1 MLLAIRLLQNDIN
14 LIEGKRKIAKKLE
27 SQLPRAYKKMNV
39 LKIATAGSVDD
50 GKSTLIGRL
59 LYDTKSLTDD
69 KLAAIEEKSKQ
80 RGFDYL
86 DFSLATDGL
95 VAEREQGITIDVAHI
110 YFSTRKKSF
119 IIADTPGHIEYTRNM
134 VTGASTAQASIVL
147 IDARKGVVEQTYR
160 HFFINNLLRIK
171 DVVIAINKMDL
182 VDFSEEKYNSIKREI
197 EYLASK
203 SEYKNQQL
211 TFIPMSA
218 LQGDNVVSTS
228 ENMSWYT
235 GETLLQHLEKL
246 DTEATEEV
254 TQVRFPVQ
262 TVIRPKTDEYHDFR
276 GYAGKIYG
284 GDLEIGDEIV
294 VLPSQTKSAIK
305 SIHFFDKEFVKAKS
319 GSAVTITLADNV
331 NVSRG
336 DMLVKVTEEPTIT
349 KQLDA
354 TICWMDKEPLQ
365 VSQKYYIKHGINDA
379 QAKITQLSSILKTD
393 FSGKIENPSE
403 LALNQIGV
411 IQLKLS
417 KYLLVDS
424 YHQNKSNGAFIL
436 INPKTNNTVGV
447 GFIK

>member
-1 MLLAIRLLQNDIN
+1 
-14 LIEGKRKIAKKLE
+14 
-27 SQLPRAYKKMNV
+27 MNV

-69 KLAAIEEKSKQ
+69 KLEAIEEKSRQ

-147 IDARKGVVEQTYR
+147 IDARNGVVEQTYR

-171 DVVIAINKMDL
+171 NVVIAINKMDL
-182 VDFSEEKYNSIKREI
+182 VDFSEDKYNNIKGEI

-203 SEYKNQQL
+203 SDYKNQQL
-211 TFIPMSA
+211 TFIPMAA
-218 LQGDNVVSTS
+218 LQGDNVVSKS
-228 ENMSWYT
+228 ENMPWYA
-235 GETLLQHLEKL
+235 GETLLHHLEKL
-246 DTEATEEV
+246 DAEAINEV
-254 TQVRFPVQ
+254 SQVRFPVQ

-284 GDLEIGDEIV
+284 GDLAIGDKIV
-294 VLPSQTKSAIK
+294 VLPSQTKSIIK
-305 SIHFFDKEFVKAKS
+305 SIHFFNETFVKAKN
-319 GSAVTITLADNV
+319 GSSVTITLEDNV

-336 DMLVKVTEEPTIT
+336 DMLVKVNEEPTIT

-354 TICWMDKEPLQ
+354 TICWMDKEPLRE
-365 VSQKYYIKHGINDA
+365 SQKYYIKHGVNDA

-403 LALNQIGV
+403 LALNQIGDV
-411 IQLKLS
+411 QLKLS
-417 KYLLVDS
+417 KPLLIDA
-424 YHQNKSNGAFIL
+424 YDQNKSNGAFIL
-436 INPKTNNTVGV
+436 INSKTNNTVGV
-447 GFIK
+447 GFIQ

>member
-1 MLLAIRLLQNDIN
+1 M
-14 LIEGKRKIAKKLE
+14 K
-27 SQLPRAYKKMNV
+27 V

-50 GKSTLIGRL
+50 GKSTLIGRI

-69 KLAAIEEKSKQ
+69 KLEAIEEKSRQ

-147 IDARKGVVEQTYR
+147 IDARNGVVEQTYR

-171 DVVIAINKMDL
+171 DVVIAVNKMDL
-182 VDFSEEKYNSIKREI
+182 VDFSEEKFNVIKGEI

-203 SEYKNQQL
+203 SEYKNQNL
-211 TFIPMSA
+211 TFIPLSA
-218 LQGDNVVSTS
+218 LKGDNVVEKS
-228 ENMSWYT
+228 ENMDWYQ
-235 GETLLQHLEKL
+235 GETLMHHLERL
-246 DTEATEEV
+246 DSDDINDDSQT
-254 TQVRFPVQ
+254 RFPVQ
-262 TVIRPKTDEYHDFR
+262 TVIRPKTEEYHDYR

-284 GDLEIGDEIV
+284 GDFEVGDEVV
-294 VLPSQTKSAIK
+294 VLPSLTKSKIK
-305 SIHFFDKEFVKAKS
+305 NINFFDKEYQKAKR
-319 GSAVTITLADNV
+319 GSSVTITLEDNV

-336 DMLVKVTEEPTIT
+336 DMLVKVNEQPKIA

-354 TICWMDKEPLQ
+354 TICWMDTAPLKPT
-365 VSQKYYIKHGINDA
+365 QKYFIKHGVNDA
-379 QAKITQLSSILKTD
+379 QAKITQLSSIIKTD
-393 FSGKIENPSE
+393 FSGKQENPEE
-403 LALNQIGV
+403 LTLNQIGE

-417 KYLLVDS
+417 KPFSYDS
-424 YHQNKSNGAFIL
+424 YKENKSNGSFIL

>member
-1 MLLAIRLLQNDIN
+1 
-14 LIEGKRKIAKKLE
+14 
-27 SQLPRAYKKMNV
+27 MNV

-69 KLAAIEEKSKQ
+69 KLEAIEEKSRQ

-147 IDARKGVVEQTYR
+147 IDARNGVVEQTYR

-171 DVVIAINKMDL
+171 NVVIAINKMDL
-182 VDFSEEKYNSIKREI
+182 VDFSEDKYNNIKGEI

-203 SEYKNQQL
+203 SDYKNQQL
-211 TFIPMSA
+211 TFIPMAA
-218 LQGDNVVSTS
+218 LQGDNVVSKS
-228 ENMSWYT
+228 ENMPWYA
-235 GETLLQHLEKL
+235 GETLLHHLEKL
-246 DTEATEEV
+246 DAEAINEV
-254 TQVRFPVQ
+254 SQVRFPVQ

-284 GDLEIGDEIV
+284 GDLAIGDKIV
-294 VLPSQTKSAIK
+294 VLPSQTKSIIK
-305 SIHFFDKEFVKAKS
+305 SIHFFNETFVKAKN
-319 GSAVTITLADNV
+319 GSSVTITLEDNV

-336 DMLVKVTEEPTIT
+336 DMLVKVNEEPTIT

-354 TICWMDKEPLQ
+354 TICWMDKEPLRE
-365 VSQKYYIKHGINDA
+365 SQKYYIKHGVNDA

-403 LALNQIGV
+403 LALNQIGDV
-411 IQLKLS
+411 QLKLS
-417 KYLLVDS
+417 KPLLIDA
-424 YHQNKSNGAFIL
+424 YDQNKSNGAFIL
-436 INPKTNNTVGV
+436 INSKTNNTVGV
-447 GFIK
+447 GFIR

>member
-1 MLLAIRLLQNDIN
+1 
-14 LIEGKRKIAKKLE
+14 
-27 SQLPRAYKKMNV
+27 MNV

-50 GKSTLIGRL
+50 GKSTLIGRI

-69 KLAAIEEKSKQ
+69 KLEAIEEKSKQ

-147 IDARKGVVEQTYR
+147 IDARNGVVEQTYR

-182 VDFSEEKYNSIKREI
+182 VDFSEDKYNIIKGEI

-203 SEYKNQQL
+203 SEYKNQRL
-211 TFIPMSA
+211 TFIPLSA
-218 LQGDNVVSTS
+218 LQGDNVVDPS
-228 ENMSWYT
+228 ENMPWYQ
-235 GETLLQHLEKL
+235 GETLLDHIEKL
-246 DTEATEEV
+246 GEEDINEV
-254 TQVRFPVQ
+254 SQVRFPVQ
-262 TVIRPKTDEYHDFR
+262 TVIRPKTAEYHDFR

-284 GDLEIGDEIV
+284 GDFEIGDEV
-294 VLPSQTKSAIK
+294 AVLPSQTTSKIK
-305 SIHFFDKEFVKAKS
+305 SIHFFDEEYASAKN
-319 GSAVTITLADNV
+319 GSSVTLTLEDNV

-336 DMLVKVTEEPTIT
+336 DMLVKVNEEPKIT

-365 VSQKYYIKHGINDA
+365 VSQKYYIQHGVNDA
-379 QAKITQLSSILKTD
+379 QAKITQLSSIIKTD
-393 FSGKIENPSE
+393 FSGKINNPSALE
-403 LALNQIGV
+403 LNQIGD

-417 KYLLVDS
+417 KPLLVDA
-424 YHQNKSNGAFIL
+424 YHQNKSNGSFIL

-447 GFIK
+447 GFIR

>member
-1 MLLAIRLLQNDIN
+1 
-14 LIEGKRKIAKKLE
+14 
-27 SQLPRAYKKMNV
+27 MNV

-69 KLAAIEEKSKQ
+69 KLAAIKEKSKQ

-182 VDFSEEKYNSIKREI
+182 VDFSEEKYKSIKGEI

-218 LQGDNVVSTS
+218 LQGENVVSKS
-228 ENMSWYT
+228 ENMPWYA
-235 GETLLQHLEKL
+235 GETLLHHLEKL
-246 DTEATEEV
+246 DVEDINEV
-254 TQVRFPVQ
+254 SQVRFPVQ
-262 TVIRPKTDEYHDFR
+262 TVIRPKTEEYHDFR

-294 VLPSQTKSAIK
+294 VLPSQTKSTIK
-305 SIHFFDKEFVKAKS
+305 SIHFFNEEFVKAKN

-336 DMLVKVTEEPTIT
+336 DMLVKVNEQPTIT
-349 KQLDA
+349 KEINA

-365 VSQKYYIKHGINDA
+365 VSQKYYIKHGVNDA

-393 FSGKIENPSE
+393 FSGKIEQPTE
-403 LALNQIGV
+403 LALNQIGDV
-411 IQLKLS
+411 QLKLS
-417 KYLLVDS
+417 KPLLVDT
-424 YHQNKSNGAFIL
+424 YNQNKSNGAFIL

-447 GFIK
+447 GFIR

>member
-1 MLLAIRLLQNDIN
+1 M
-14 LIEGKRKIAKKLE
+14 K
-27 SQLPRAYKKMNV
+27 V

-50 GKSTLIGRL
+50 GKSTLIGRI

-69 KLAAIEEKSKQ
+69 KLEAIEQKSSQ

-110 YFSTRKKSF
+110 YFSTPSKSF

-134 VTGASTAQASIVL
+134 VTGASTAQVSIVL
-147 IDARKGVVEQTYR
+147 IDARNGVIEQTYR

-182 VDFSEEKYNSIKREI
+182 VNFSQEKYNVIKAEI
-197 EYLASK
+197 EYIASK
-203 SEYKNQQL
+203 SEYKSQNL
-211 TFIPMSA
+211 TFIPISA
-218 LQGDNVVSTS
+218 LQGDNVVNKSVNTP
-228 ENMSWYT
+228 WY
-235 GETLLQHLEKL
+235 GGDTLMRHLEKL
-246 DTEATEEV
+246 DAEDINDAS
-254 TQVRFPVQ
+254 QIRFPVQ

-284 GDLEIGDEIV
+284 GDLSVGDEIA
-294 VLPSQTKSAIK
+294 VLPSQTKSKIK
-305 SIHFFDKEFVKAKS
+305 SINFFNKEFKTAKR
-319 GSAVTITLADNV
+319 GSSVAVTLEDNV

-336 DMLVKVTEEPTIT
+336 DMLVKQNEEPRIA
-349 KQLDA
+349 KELNA
-354 TICWMDKEPLQ
+354 TLCWMDKEPLQ

-379 QAKITQLSSILKTD
+379 QAKITKLSSIISTD
-393 FSGKIENPSE
+393 FSGIEENPSE
-403 LALNQIGV
+403 LVLNQIGD

-417 KYLLVDS
+417 KPLLVDS
-424 YHQNKSNGAFIL
+424 YSDNKSNGSFIL